1 MVWSFVDVVGGG
13 HRRDIW
19 EGIGGSNFR
28 QYLGAAV
35 HDIST
40 AHEQACETLSLLDI
54 DSFLLDRLLQYENVE
69 DSSSDSDMTASSD
82 SEADGPKEAT
92 PGKR

>member
-1 MVWSFVDVVGGG
+1 MELCCWSGG

-19 EGIGGSNFR
+19 EGKGGSIFR
-28 QYLGAAV
+28 QHLGAAV